1 MGRGVR
7 RGGCAPFKGGLIRWR
22 MGGDRCPAAG
32 LSATWKRSS
41 SRTSSLESDPAP
53 GLLELTD
60 GHSVVT
66 PRPTPTSTPTPT
78 FGQLQPLHESHE
90 EPRGKPTQ
98 YDEQTPRHSACFRTT
113 HAGRPATSHRR
124 RRGPGRGRPR
134 RGGRDVGRSEAPGS
148 GHRSEALAGASHHGN
163 PLLPPADAPPS
174 GVGVKTGV
182 PGLLAADHAGRS
194 AAGATNA
201 AATVHGSF
209 SVFNGAE
216 TDDAPSSGASGLPSG
231 GTSVAPSLPSTA
243 SSSAPN
249 PVTQLTSNVGATVS
263 TTTQQISAIV
273 PAATP
278 ITGVVNNVAS
288 TVSGLTGTV
297 ASPNT

>member
-1 MGRGVR
+1 MSGSWTVR
-7 RGGCAPFKGGLIRWR
+7 NLEEVF
-22 MGGDRCPAAG
+22 
-32 LSATWKRSS
+32 LSHEFA
-41 SRTSSLESDPAP
+41 RTDPAP

-90 EPRGKPTQ
+90 EPEGSRRNMTNKPLATVLAFAPR
-98 YDEQTPRHSACFRTT
+98 TP
-113 HAGRPATSHRR
+113 AGRQRAIAAVGGLAAAALVVVGVTS
-124 RRGPGRGRPR
+124 
-134 RGGRDVGRSEAPGS
+134 GGQAPGS